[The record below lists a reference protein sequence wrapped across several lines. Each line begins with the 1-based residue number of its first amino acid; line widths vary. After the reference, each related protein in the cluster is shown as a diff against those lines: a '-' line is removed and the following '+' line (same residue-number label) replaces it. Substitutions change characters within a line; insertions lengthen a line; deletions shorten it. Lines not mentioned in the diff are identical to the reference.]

1 MLAYLFVS
9 FWVARHDVFVAVVV
23 VCCEGEVRRCGVVRI
38 QSPTVQKF

>member
-1 MLAYLFVS
+1 
-9 FWVARHDVFVAVVV
+9 V